1 MEARTTI
8 RSVWLVHATVFV
20 LVGLLL
26 LVRALPVDWDT
37 PTNLEYQEGWGS
49 LAVVVCV
56 LAVLVGST
64 EDVLWA
70 RGVRVGALL
79 TCLIGAALAF
89 AGAGFYLDPPFTNG
103 GEVGRA
109 GREHVVMSQLVWW
122 WYSAAQTSVVMAW
135 SALLARG
142 HRQEASARTQVSL
155 RRGPG

>member
-8 RSVWLVHATVFV
+8 RSVWLVHATASA
-20 LVGLLL
+20 LVGVLL
-26 LVRALPVDWDT
+26 LVRALPIDWDT

-49 LAVVVCV
+49 LAVAICV

-64 EDVLWA
+64 EGVLWA

-79 TCLIGAALAF
+79 TCLIGAAFAF
-89 AGAGFYLDPPFTNG
+89 AGAGFYLDRPFANG
-103 GEVGRA
+103 GDVWTA

-122 WYSAAQTSVVMAW
+122 WYSAAQTSVVLAW
-135 SALLARG
+135 LALPAQRHLQA
-142 HRQEASARTQVSL
+142 ASARTDVSL